1 MMPNKPNRP
10 EVVVIGIDGASWNV
24 LDVMIEAGD
33 MPNLKRLVTSGVSGD
48 LTSVIPPISAPAWT
62 SFMTGKNPG
71 KHRIFAWT
79 ETLNREFTSVNA
91 RRVEGKTLWQLLG
104 ERGKKVGVFNVPMT
118 YPLPSYPI
126 NGFLIA
132 GSLTPSVKSD
142 FTYPAELRDEL
153 MALVDDY
160 IIYTPWQEYEILRDG
175 RRSLMK
181 ALVAKLKQRK
191 KVALHLL
198 DRYETDFFIVVF
210 AGNDRASHCM
220 WNCIMPEAE
229 AALDDEVQE
238 IHNAMHAYYR
248 QLDEAVGE
256 ILDHCGPDALVFV
269 ISDHGFGPARKDIYI
284 NKWLADEGFLA
295 SASNARSKKMRDLI
309 RAFAHRLGITR
320 ERWNRILGAGA
331 TKAAQELVNTVR
343 IDWARTRAYSN
354 GSNGIQINLKGRE
367 PQGIVEPGSEYEVV
381 RAQII
386 ERLKHLRDPET
397 GRPVMKA
404 VYPREDIYE
413 GPHVQRAPD
422 ILMVLEEGYVAYEPD
437 VDIDETFTPTGWRNG
452 DHKLEGILVV
462 AGKHV
467 RQNTIIDGAR
477 IVDLAPT
484 ILYALG
490 QPVPDDMDGRV
501 LTELFEEAF
510 VHANVPM
517 MTKAAEV
524 MSGDEELIDRSGD
537 DDLILE
543 RLRGLGYVS

>member
-1 MMPNKPNRP
+1 MSDRPNRP

-33 MPNLKRLVTSGVSGD
+33 MPNLERLMSSGVSGD

-91 RRVEGKTLWQLLG
+91 RRIDGKTLWQLLG

-153 MALVDDY
+153 MALVDNY
-160 IIYTPWQEYEILRDG
+160 IIYTPWQEYEILKDG

-229 AALDDEVQE
+229 AALDDEVRE

-256 ILDHCGPDALVFV
+256 ILDRCGPDALVFV

-284 NKWLADEGFLA
+284 NKWLVDEGFLA
-295 SASNARSKKMRDLI
+295 SASNPRSKKVRDLI

-367 PQGIVEPGSEYEVV
+367 PQGIVEPGSEYEDV
-381 RAQII
+381 RAQFI
-386 ERLKHLRDPET
+386 EQLKHLRDPET

-422 ILMVLEEGYVAYEPD
+422 ILMVMEEGYVAYEPD
-437 VDIDETFTPTGWRNG
+437 VDIDETFSPTGWRNG

-462 AGKHV
+462 AGEHV
-467 RQNTIIDGAR
+467 KKNAFIDGAR
-477 IVDLAPT
+477 IVDLTPT
-484 ILYALG
+484 ILYAMG
-490 QPVPDDMDGRV
+490 QPIPDDMDGRV
-501 LTELFEEAF
+501 LTELFEETF
-510 VHANVPM
+510 VRANAPM
-517 MTKAAEV
+517 MTKAAEI
-524 MSGDEELIDRSGD
+524 MSGDEELIDRSVD

>member
-1 MMPNKPNRP
+1 M
-10 EVVVIGIDGASWNV
+10 

-33 MPNLKRLVTSGVSGD
+33 MPNLERLMSSGVSGD

-71 KHRIFAWT
+71 KHRIFSWT
-79 ETLNREFTSVNA
+79 ETLNREFIPVNA
-91 RRVEGKTLWQLLG
+91 RRIDGKTLWQLLG

-126 NGFLIA
+126 NGYLIT
-132 GSLTPSVKSD
+132 GSLTPSVESD
-142 FTYPAELRDEL
+142 FTYPADLRDEL
-153 MALVDDY
+153 MALVGDY
-160 IIYTPWQEYEILRDG
+160 IIYTPWQEYETLKDG
-175 RRSLMK
+175 RRLLMK
-181 ALVAKLKQRK
+181 DLVAKLEQRK

-198 DRYETDFFIVVF
+198 DRHETDFFIVVF
-210 AGNDRASHCM
+210 AGNDRVSHCM

-229 AALDDEVQE
+229 AALDDEERE
-238 IHNAMHAYYR
+238 IHNAVHTYYR

-256 ILDHCGPDALVFV
+256 ILDRCGPDTLLFV

-295 SASNARSKKMRDLI
+295 SASNPRNKKVRDLI
-309 RAFAHRLGITR
+309 RALAHRLGITR
-320 ERWNRILGAGA
+320 ERWNRILGAEA
-331 TKAAQELVNTVR
+331 TKAAQDLVNTVR

-367 PQGIVEPGSEYEVV
+367 PQGIVEPGSEYEDV

-413 GPHVQRAPD
+413 GPYVQQAPD

-437 VDIDETFTPTGWRNG
+437 VDIGETFSPTGWRNG

-462 AGKHV
+462 AGEYVKKNIV
-467 RQNTIIDGAR
+467 IDGAR
-477 IVDLAPT
+477 IVDLTPT
-484 ILYALG
+484 ILYAMG

-501 LTELFEEAF
+501 LTELFEETF
-510 VHANVPM
+510 VRANAPM

-524 MSGDEELIDRSGD
+524 VSGGEEPIDRSAD

-543 RLRGLGYVS
+543 RLRGLGYVD